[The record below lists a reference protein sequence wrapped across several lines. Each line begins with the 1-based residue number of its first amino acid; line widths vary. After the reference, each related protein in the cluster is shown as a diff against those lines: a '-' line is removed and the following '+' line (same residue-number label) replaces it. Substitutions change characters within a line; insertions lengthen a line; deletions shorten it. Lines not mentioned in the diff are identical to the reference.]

1 MINGK
6 LLFGL
11 LINAAMTAFVA
22 IEERVLLYV
31 MGPFL
36 ALSLLGAALLLLG
49 HARRGAQLVIAGSI
63 GFIPAGLVAVLGAR
77 DVLDSLS
84 QQELEARRQRA

>member
-6 LLFGL
+6 LIFGL
-11 LINAAMTAFVA
+11 LINSAMTAFVA

-36 ALSLLGAALLLLG
+36 ALSLL
-49 HARRGAQLVIAGSI
+49 ARRCFCWAMRA
-63 GFIPAGLVAVLGAR
+63 AAR
-77 DVLDSLS
+77 SS
-84 QQELEARRQRA
+84 